1 MPLFFPWIH
10 THLLLMFHIFNTLI
24 KHWTWYRNLI
34 CHPFSILSLF
44 LLHTEHAMQH
54 IAEKKEKEKENKPN
68 VCFFFSFSLPGAHTL
83 YAILQSLH
91 SVIYL
96 SPLNWNFH
104 LVLAI
109 KLSLFAARSLLMIL
123 LSPSLLGFVRSV
135 LSRREKW
142 TQSPC
147 FHCISVFSPR
157 CCYATMW
164 NVGTTWFRSGST
176 IKSFAVNALMLPL
189 CF

>member
-1 MPLFFPWIH
+1 MILKPNLPFECHF
-10 THLLLMFHIFNTLI
+10 IFVST
-24 KHWTWYRNLI
+24 TCSTRNAAY
-34 CHPFSILSLF
+34 SK
-44 LLHTEHAMQH
+44 E
-54 IAEKKEKEKENKPN
+54 EKRRKKQKKTENKAN
-68 VCFFFSFSLPGAHTL
+68 VCFFSSLPGAHTL

-104 LVLAI
+104 VVLAI

-142 TQSPC
+142 TLNRRPA
-147 FHCISVFSPR
+147 FT
-157 CCYATMW
+157 AL
-164 NVGTTWFRSGST
+164 GLFRP
-176 IKSFAVNALMLPL
+176 AVAMQQCEMLAQHDL
-189 CF
+189 DRVQQ